1 MGAAILADPLLSSG
15 LVSSRRADWEY
26 AWIRAKAFWE
36 GVQRTYLLSPK
47 ESGNV
52 PVSKRVHGGGGIQP
66 SQGCTQR
73 EGRGDDAFRHNPTL
87 RREQGVLEL

>member
-26 AWIRAKAFWE
+26 AWICAKAFWE

-52 PVSKRVHGGGGIQP
+52 PVSKRVHSGGLGAGGRIQS
-66 SQGCTQR
+66 SQG
-73 EGRGDDAFRHNPTL
+73 
-87 RREQGVLEL
+87 